1 MVITPELQSKFN
13 AYFGRI
19 MKQTPPELQKK
30 WDGKIDWSEAR
41 SYPHIQPEVISE
53 LPPGAKAAYVNLL
66 NKLSRG
72 NI

>member
-13 AYFGRI
+13 ASFARI
-19 MKQTPPELQKK
+19 MKQTSADLQKK
-30 WDGKIDWSEAR
+30 WNSKIEWTDMR
-41 SYPHIQPEVISE
+41 SFPTIDPEVIKE
-53 LPPGAKAAYVNLL
+53 LPDGAKAAYVTLL

>member
-1 MVITPELQSKFN
+1 MVNTPELQSKFN

-19 MKQTPPELQKK
+19 MKQTPAELQKK
-30 WDGKIDWSEAR
+30 WNGKIEWKDIK
-41 SYPHIQPEVISE
+41 SYPQIQPEIISE

>member
-1 MVITPELQSKFN
+1 MIITPELQSKFYSSF
-13 AYFGRI
+13 ARI

-30 WDGKIDWSEAR
+30 WAGNMEWKDMK
-41 SYPHIQPEVISE
+41 SYPHIDPEIIQAMPE
-53 LPPGAKAAYVNLL
+53 GAKAAYVTLL